1 MSDPVSYECLSGENA
16 RIAVITIDNPPV
28 NAAGQAVRAGL
39 LKAAERFAQDAGAD
53 VAVIVG
59 AGRTFIAGADIR
71 EFGKPPLSPG
81 LPSVVDYIE
90 SVDKPI
96 VCAIHGTAL
105 GGGLETALSCHYRVA
120 LETARVGLP
129 EVHLGLLPG
138 AGGTQRLPRLIG
150 VEAAVEMIT
159 SGRHVPA
166 GEALE
171 LGIIDA
177 VDPGNDPGE
186 AGLAFARQVLK
197 GNREVRRTSALEDK
211 VEAVRGQTELFDR
224 IRAEV
229 KKKARGQLSPVLCAE
244 AVIASTEMPF
254 ADGVARERELF
265 MELMNSPQRDALIH
279 VFFADREVGK
289 VPELKSAE
297 PRPLQQAAVIG
308 GGTMGSG
315 ITVSMLFAGLPVTM
329 IERDEESAARGRA
342 NVEKIL
348 DDGVRRGKFDQS
360 HRDHL
365 ANDLYSCG
373 ADIASLAS
381 ADIVIEAAFE
391 DMAVKKELF
400 GRIDQHAKPGAVL
413 ASNTSYLDINE
424 IGAATGRPQDVLG
437 LHFFSPAHIMKLLEI
452 VVADKT
458 LPDVVATGF
467 ALAKRLK
474 KVGVRAGVC
483 DGFIGN
489 RILERYLTLAS
500 YLVEDGTSPYD
511 IDRAVVNFGFPMGP
525 NQMGDLA
532 GLDIGRA
539 NRKRKLAEGWKGRY
553 AADYMDRI
561 TDLGRYGQ
569 KTGRGFY
576 IYEDGSRVGKP
587 DPEVLE
593 IIDKVRDEKGIAPR
607 ALDEEAIMRRY
618 MAAMI
623 NESARVVEEGIA
635 LRPLDVDITMIY
647 GYGFPRWRGGPLKY
661 ADMTG
666 PDAILAD
673 IRSFEGEDPDF
684 WEPAQLL
691 VDLVARGETFDS
703 LNKKAT
709 S

>member
-1 MSDPVSYECLSGENA
+1 MSDAVAYECLTEDAGG
-16 RIAVITIDNPPV
+16 IAVITIDNPPV
-28 NAAGQAVRAGL
+28 NAAGHAVRDGL
-39 LKAAERFAQDAGAD
+39 LKAAQRFADDDSAD
-53 VAVIVG
+53 IAVVVG

-71 EFGKPPLSPG
+71 EFGKPMQAPG
-81 LPSVVDYIE
+81 LPEVVNFIE

-105 GGGLETALSCHYRVA
+105 GGGLETALACHYRVA
-120 LETARVGLP
+120 LNSARVGLP

-150 VEAAVEMIT
+150 VEAAVGVIT

-166 GEALE
+166 KEALA
-171 LGIIDA
+171 LGIVDA
-177 VDPGNDPGE
+177 VDPGASVRE
-186 AGLAFARQVLK
+186 AGLAFARELLG
-197 GNREVRRTSALEDK
+197 GNRQVRRTSALSDRID
-211 VEAVRGQTELFDR
+211 AVRGNAALFDG
-224 IRAEV
+224 IRSAV
-229 KKKARGQLSPVLCAE
+229 KKKAKGQLSPVLCAE
-244 AVIASTEMPF
+244 AVIAAVDLPF
-254 ADGVARERELF
+254 DEGVKRERELF
-265 MELMNSPQRDALIH
+265 MELMNSPQREALIH

-289 VPELKSAE
+289 IPELKSAS
-297 PRPLQQAAVIG
+297 PRPLDRAAVIG

-348 DDGVRRGKFDQS
+348 DDGVRREKFDEN
-360 HRDHL
+360 HRDRL
-365 ANDLYSCG
+365 ANDLYSCS
-373 ADIASLAS
+373 ADISSLAS
-381 ADIVIEAAFE
+381 ADIIVEAAFE
-391 DMAVKKELF
+391 DMAVKKDLF
-400 GRIDQHAKPGAVL
+400 KQIDQHAKPGAVL
-413 ASNTSYLDINE
+413 ASNTSYLNVNE
-424 IGAATGRPQDVLG
+424 IASVTGRPQDVLG

-452 VVADKT
+452 VVADRT

-474 KVGVRAGVC
+474 KIGVRAGVC

-500 YLVEDGTSPYD
+500 YMVEDGTSPYD

-532 GLDIGRA
+532 GLDIGMA
-539 NRKRKLAEGWKGRY
+539 NRKRKRAEGWKGRY

-561 TDLGRYGQ
+561 SELGRYGQ

-576 IYEDGSRVGKP
+576 IYEDGGRVGKP

-593 IIDKVRDEKGIAPR
+593 IIDKVRAEKGIEPR
-607 ALDEEAIMRRY
+607 PLDEHSIMRRY

-635 LRPLDVDITMIY
+635 LRPLDVDVTMIY

-661 ADMTG
+661 TDMTG
-666 PDAILAD
+666 VKSILDD
-673 IRSFEGEDPDF
+673 IRSFESEDPDF
-684 WEPAQLL
+684 WKPAQLL
-691 VDLVARGETFDS
+691 VDLAERGETFDS
-703 LNKKAT
+703 LNKKAK

>member
-1 MSDPVSYECLSGENA
+1 MSDAVAYECLKDDAGG
-16 RIAVITIDNPPV
+16 IAVITIDNPPV
-28 NAAGQAVRAGL
+28 NAAGHAVRDGL
-39 LKAAERFAQDAGAD
+39 LKAAERFAAD
-53 VAVIVG
+53 DTADIAIIVG

-71 EFGKPPLSPG
+71 EFGKPMQAPG
-81 LPSVVDYIE
+81 LPEVVDYIE
-90 SVDKPI
+90 SVNKPI

-105 GGGLETALSCHYRVA
+105 GGGLETALACHYRVA
-120 LETARVGLP
+120 LNSARVGLP

-138 AGGTQRLPRLIG
+138 AGGTQRLPRLTG
-150 VEAAVEMIT
+150 VEAAVDIIT

-166 GEALE
+166 NEALA

-177 VDPGNDPGE
+177 VDPGESPRE
-186 AGLAFARQVLK
+186 AGLAFARELLG
-197 GNREVRRTSALEDK
+197 GNRQVRRTSALSDK
-211 VEAVRGQTELFDR
+211 IEAVRGNAALFDG
-224 IRAEV
+224 IRSAV
-229 KKKARGQLSPVLCAE
+229 KKKAKGQLSPVLCAE
-244 AVIASTEMPF
+244 AVLAAIDLPF
-254 ADGVARERELF
+254 ADGVKRERELF
-265 MELMNSPQRDALIH
+265 MELMNSPQREALIH

-289 VPELKSAE
+289 VPELKSAS
-297 PRPLQQAAVIG
+297 PRPMDRAAVIG
-308 GGTMGSG
+308 GGTMGAG
-315 ITVSMLFAGLPVTM
+315 ITVSMLFAGLPVAM

-348 DDGVRRGKFDQS
+348 DDGVKRGKFDEN
-360 HRDHL
+360 HRNRL
-365 ANDLYSCG
+365 ANELYSCS
-373 ADIASLAS
+373 ADIASIAS
-381 ADIVIEAAFE
+381 ADIIVEAAFE

-400 GRIDQHAKPGAVL
+400 EQIDQHAKSSAVL
-413 ASNTSYLDINE
+413 ASNTSYLNVNE
-424 IGAATGRPQDVLG
+424 IASVTGRPQEVLG

-474 KVGVRAGVC
+474 KIGVRAGVC

-500 YLVEDGTSPYD
+500 YMVEDGTSPYD

-532 GLDIGRA
+532 GLDIGMA
-539 NRKRKLAEGWKGRY
+539 NRKRKRAEGWKGRY

-576 IYEDGSRVGKP
+576 IYEDGSRVGRP
-587 DPEVLE
+587 DPEILE
-593 IIDKVRDEKGIAPR
+593 IIDKVRAEKGIDPKP
-607 ALDEEAIMRRY
+607 LDEQSIMQRY

-666 PDAILAD
+666 VKSILDD
-673 IRSFEGEDPDF
+673 IRSFESEDPDF
-684 WEPAQLL
+684 WKPAQLL
-691 VDLVARGETFDS
+691 VDLAERGETFDS
-703 LNKKAT
+703 LNKQAR

>member
-1 MSDPVSYECLSGENA
+1 MSDAVAYECLREDAGS
-16 RIAVITIDNPPV
+16 IAVITIDNPPV
-28 NAAGQAVRAGL
+28 NAAGHAVRDGL
-39 LKAAERFAQDAGAD
+39 LKAAQRFAGDDSAD
-53 VAVIVG
+53 IAVVVG

-71 EFGKPPLSPG
+71 EFGKPMQAPG
-81 LPSVVDYIE
+81 LPEVVDYIE
-90 SVDKPI
+90 SVNKPI

-105 GGGLETALSCHYRVA
+105 GGGLETALACHYRVA
-120 LETARVGLP
+120 LNSARVGLP

-150 VEAAVEMIT
+150 IEAAVDIIT

-166 GEALE
+166 QEALM
-171 LGIIDA
+171 LGIVDA
-177 VDPGNDPGE
+177 VDPGDSARE
-186 AGLAFARQVLK
+186 AGLAFARELLG
-197 GNREVRRTSALEDK
+197 GNRQVRRTSTLNDK
-211 VEAVRGQTELFDR
+211 IDAVRGDTALFDS
-224 IRAEV
+224 IRSSV
-229 KKKARGQLSPVLCAE
+229 KKRAKGQLSPVLCAE
-244 AVIASTEMPF
+244 AVIAAVDLPF
-254 ADGVARERELF
+254 SDGVKRERELF
-265 MELMNSPQRDALIH
+265 MELMNSPQREALIH

-289 VPELKSAE
+289 VPELKSAS
-297 PRPLQQAAVIG
+297 PRPLDSAAVIG

-348 DDGVRRGKFDQS
+348 DDGVRRGKFDEN
-360 HRDHL
+360 HRNRL
-365 ANDLYSCG
+365 ANDLYSCS
-373 ADIASLAS
+373 ADISSLAS
-381 ADIVIEAAFE
+381 ADIIVEAAFE
-391 DMAVKKELF
+391 DMAVKKDLF
-400 GRIDQHAKPGAVL
+400 KQIDQHAKSGAVL
-413 ASNTSYLDINE
+413 ASNTSYLNVNE
-424 IGAATGRPQDVLG
+424 IASVTGRPQDVLG

-452 VVADKT
+452 VVADRT

-474 KVGVRAGVC
+474 KIGVRAGVC

-500 YLVEDGTSPYD
+500 YMVEDGTSPYD

-532 GLDIGRA
+532 GLDIGMA
-539 NRKRKLAEGWKGRY
+539 NRKRKRAEGWKGRY

-561 TDLGRYGQ
+561 SELGRYGQ

-587 DPEVLE
+587 DPEVLD
-593 IIDKVRDEKGIAPR
+593 IIDKVRAEKGIDPTP
-607 ALDEEAIMRRY
+607 LDEHSIMRRY

-635 LRPLDVDITMIY
+635 LRPLDVDVTMIY

-666 PDAILAD
+666 VKSILND
-673 IRSFEGEDPDF
+673 IRSFQSEDPDF
-684 WEPAQLL
+684 WKPAQLL
-691 VDLVARGETFDS
+691 VDLAERGETFDS
-703 LNKKAT
+703 LNKKAK

>member
-1 MSDPVSYECLSGENA
+1 MPDAVAYECLKVDAGG
-16 RIAVITIDNPPV
+16 IAVITIDNPPV
-28 NAAGQAVRAGL
+28 NAAGHAVRDGL
-39 LKAAERFAQDAGAD
+39 MKAAKRFAGDDTAD
-53 VAVIVG
+53 IAVVVG

-71 EFGKPPLSPG
+71 EFGKPMQAPG
-81 LPSVVDYIE
+81 LPEVVDFIE
-90 SVDKPI
+90 SVNKPV

-105 GGGLETALSCHYRVA
+105 GGGLETALACHYRVA
-120 LETARVGLP
+120 LNSARVGLP

-150 VEAAVEMIT
+150 VEAAVDIIT

-166 GEALE
+166 KEALE
-171 LGIIDA
+171 LGIVDA
-177 VDPGNDPGE
+177 VDSGESARE
-186 AGLAFARQVLK
+186 AGLAFARELLG
-197 GNREVRRTSALEDK
+197 GNRQVRRTSALSDK
-211 VEAVRGQTELFDR
+211 VDAVRGNTTLFDG
-224 IRAEV
+224 IRSAV
-229 KKKARGQLSPVLCAE
+229 KKKAKGQLSPVLCAE
-244 AVIASTEMPF
+244 AVLAAVDLPF
-254 ADGVARERELF
+254 SDGVKRERELF
-265 MELMNSPQRDALIH
+265 MELMNSPQREALIH

-289 VPELKSAE
+289 VPELKSAS
-297 PRPLQQAAVIG
+297 PRALDRAAVIG

-329 IERDEESAARGRA
+329 IERDEDSAARGRA

-348 DDGVRRGKFDQS
+348 DDGVRRGKFDEN
-360 HRDHL
+360 HRNRL
-365 ANDLYSCG
+365 ANELYSCS
-373 ADIASLAS
+373 ADIASLGS

-400 GRIDQHAKPGAVL
+400 KQIDQHAKSGAVL
-413 ASNTSYLDINE
+413 ASNTSYLNVNE
-424 IGAATGRPQDVLG
+424 IASVTGRPQDVLG

-500 YLVEDGTSPYD
+500 FMVEDGSSPYD
-511 IDRAVVNFGFPMGP
+511 IDKAVVNFGFPMGP

-532 GLDIGRA
+532 GLDIGMA
-539 NRKRKLAEGWKGRY
+539 NRKRKRAEGWKGRY

-576 IYEDGSRVGKP
+576 IYEDGSRVGRP

-593 IIDKVRDEKGIAPR
+593 IIDKVRAEKGIDPR
-607 ALDEEAIMRRY
+607 PLDEQSIMRRY
-618 MAAMI
+618 TAAMI

-666 PDAILAD
+666 VHSILDD
-673 IRSFEGEDPDF
+673 IRSFESEDPDF
-684 WEPAQLL
+684 WKPAQLL
-691 VDLVARGETFDS
+691 VDLAERGETFDS
-703 LNKKAT
+703 LNKKT
-709 S
+709 KS

>member
-1 MSDPVSYECLSGENA
+1 MSEAVAYECLRDDAGG
-16 RIAVITIDNPPV
+16 IAVITIDNPPV
-28 NAAGQAVRAGL
+28 NAAGHAVRDGL
-39 LKAAERFAQDAGAD
+39 LKAAERFAGDDTAD

-71 EFGKPPLSPG
+71 EFGKPMQPPG
-81 LPSVVDYIE
+81 LPEVVDFIE

-120 LETARVGLP
+120 LKSARVGLP

-138 AGGTQRLPRLIG
+138 AGGTQRLSRLIG
-150 VEAAVEMIT
+150 VEAAVDIIT

-166 GEALE
+166 DEALT
-171 LGIIDA
+171 LGI
-177 VDPGNDPGE
+177 VDTVDSGVSPRE
-186 AGLAFARQVLK
+186 AGIAFANKLLR
-197 GNREVRRTSALEDK
+197 GNREVRRTSALNDK
-211 VEAVRGQTELFDR
+211 IEAARGDTRLFDR
-224 IRAEV
+224 KRAAV
-229 KKKARGQLSPVLCAE
+229 KKKAKGQLSPVLCAE
-244 AVIASTEMPF
+244 AVIAATELPF
-254 ADGVARERELF
+254 ADGVKRERELF
-265 MELMNSPQRDALIH
+265 MELMNSPQREALIH
-279 VFFADREVGK
+279 IFFADREVGK
-289 VPELKSAE
+289 VPELKSAS
-297 PRPLQQAAVIG
+297 PRPLESAAVIG

-348 DDGVRRGKFDQS
+348 DDGVKRGKFDEN
-360 HRDHL
+360 HRNHL
-365 ANDLYSCG
+365 ANDLYRCS

-381 ADIVIEAAFE
+381 ADLVVEAAFE
-391 DMAVKKELF
+391 DMSVKKDLF
-400 GRIDQHAKPGAVL
+400 AQIDRHAKPGAVL
-413 ASNTSYLDINE
+413 ASNTSYLNVNE
-424 IGAATGRPQDVLG
+424 IAAMTMRPQDVLG

-467 ALAKRLK
+467 ALAKKMK

-500 YLVEDGTSPYD
+500 YMVEDGTSPYD

-532 GLDIGRA
+532 GLDIGAA
-539 NRKRKLAEGWKGRY
+539 NRKRKRAEGWKGRY

-587 DPEVLE
+587 DPEVLD
-593 IIDKVRDEKGIAPR
+593 IIDKVRAEKDISAI
-607 ALDEEAIMRRY
+607 ALDEQSIMRRY

-661 ADMTG
+661 ADMIGVSTVL
-666 PDAILAD
+666 DN
-673 IRSFEGEDPDF
+673 IRSFESEDPEF

-691 VDLVARGETFDS
+691 IDLAARGETFDS
-703 LNKKAT
+703 LNKKAK

>member
-1 MSDPVSYECLSGENA
+1 MSDAVAYECLKEDAGG
-16 RIAVITIDNPPV
+16 IAVITIDNPPV
-28 NAAGQAVRAGL
+28 NAAGHAVRDGL
-39 LKAAERFAQDAGAD
+39 LKAAQRFADDDSAD
-53 VAVIVG
+53 IAVVVG

-71 EFGKPPLSPG
+71 EFGKPMQAPG
-81 LPSVVDYIE
+81 LPEVVDYIE
-90 SVDKPI
+90 SVSKPI

-105 GGGLETALSCHYRVA
+105 GGGLETALACHYRVA
-120 LETARVGLP
+120 LASARVGLP

-150 VEAAVEMIT
+150 VEAAVDMIT

-166 GEALE
+166 KEALA
-171 LGIIDA
+171 LGIVDA
-177 VDPGNDPGE
+177 VDPGESATD
-186 AGLAFARQVLK
+186 AGLALARELLG
-197 GNREVRRTSALEDK
+197 GNREVRRTSALSDK
-211 VEAVRGQTELFDR
+211 IDAVRGNTALFDG
-224 IRAEV
+224 IRAAV
-229 KKKARGQLSPVLCAE
+229 KKKAKGQLSPVLCAE
-244 AVIASTEMPF
+244 AVLAAVDLPF
-254 ADGVARERELF
+254 SDGVKRERELF
-265 MELMNSPQRDALIH
+265 MELMNSPQREALIH

-289 VPELKSAE
+289 VPELKSAS
-297 PRPLQQAAVIG
+297 PRPLDSAAVIG

-348 DDGVRRGKFDQS
+348 DDGVRRGKFDEN
-360 HRDHL
+360 HRNRL
-365 ANDLYSCG
+365 ANDLYSCS
-373 ADIASLAS
+373 ADISSLAS
-381 ADIVIEAAFE
+381 ADIIVEAAFE
-391 DMAVKKELF
+391 DMAVKKDLF
-400 GRIDQHAKPGAVL
+400 KQIDQHAKSDAVL
-413 ASNTSYLDINE
+413 ASNTSYLNVNE
-424 IGAATGRPQDVLG
+424 IASVTGRPQDVLG

-452 VVADKT
+452 VVADRT

-474 KVGVRAGVC
+474 KIGVRAGVC

-500 YLVEDGTSPYD
+500 YMVEDGTSPYD
-511 IDRAVVNFGFPMGP
+511 IDKAVVNFGFPMGP

-532 GLDIGRA
+532 GLDIGMA
-539 NRKRKLAEGWKGRY
+539 NRKRKRAEGWKGRY

-561 TDLGRYGQ
+561 SELGRYGQ

-593 IIDKVRDEKGIAPR
+593 IIDKVRAEKGIDPR
-607 ALDEEAIMRRY
+607 PLEEHSIMRRY

-635 LRPLDVDITMIY
+635 LRPLDVDVTMIY

-666 PDAILAD
+666 VKSILDD
-673 IRSFEGEDPDF
+673 IRSFESEDPDF
-684 WEPAQLL
+684 WKPAQLL
-691 VDLVARGETFDS
+691 VDLAERGETFDS
-703 LNKKAT
+703 LNKKAK

>member
-1 MSDPVSYECLSGENA
+1 MSNPVSYECLQDETGG
-16 RIAVITIDNPPV
+16 IAVITINNPPV
-28 NAAGQAVRAGL
+28 NAASHAVRDGL
-39 LKAAERFAQDAGAD
+39 SKAVGRFAEDPAANI
-53 VAVIVG
+53 AVILG
-59 AGRTFIAGADIR
+59 AGRTFVAGADIR
-71 EFGKPPLSPG
+71 EFGKPMQSPG
-81 LPSVVDYIE
+81 LPEVVNRIE

-96 VCAIHGTAL
+96 VCALHGTAL

-120 LETARVGLP
+120 LQSARVGLP

-150 VEAAVEMIT
+150 VEAAVEIIT
-159 SGRHVPA
+159 SGRHVSA
-166 GEALE
+166 DEALA
-171 LGIIDA
+171 LGIVDA
-177 VDPGNDPGE
+177 VEPGDDPLQ
-186 AGLAFARQVLK
+186 AGLAFARQLMA
-197 GNREVRRTSALEDK
+197 GNRQVRRTSQLSDK
-211 VEAVRGQTELFDR
+211 IKSARGDTALFDR
-224 IRAEV
+224 IRTGV
-229 KKKARGQLSPVLCAE
+229 KKKAKGQLSPVLCAE
-244 AVIASTEMPF
+244 AVIAATELPF
-254 ADGVARERELF
+254 ADGIKRERELF
-265 MELMNSPQRDALIH
+265 MELMQSPQREALIH

-289 VPELKSAE
+289 VPELKSAS
-297 PRPLQQAAVIG
+297 PRSLERATVIG

-329 IERDEESAARGRA
+329 IERDEESAARGRV

-348 DDGVRRGKFDQS
+348 DDGVKRGKFDES
-360 HRDHL
+360 HRNYL
-365 ANDLYSCG
+365 ANELYSCS
-373 ADIASLAS
+373 ADIASLAT
-381 ADIVIEAAFE
+381 ADLIVEAAFE
-391 DMAVKKELF
+391 DMDVKKDLF
-400 GRIDQHAKPGAVL
+400 SQIDQHAKPGAVL
-413 ASNTSYLDINE
+413 ASNTSYLNVNE
-424 IGAATGRPQDVLG
+424 IASITERPQDVLG

-452 VVADKT
+452 VVAEKT

-467 ALAKRLK
+467 ALAKKMK

-500 YLVEDGTSPYD
+500 YMVEDGTSPYD

-532 GLDIGRA
+532 GLDIGMA
-539 NRKRKLAEGWKGRY
+539 NRKRKRAEGWKGRY

-561 TDLGRYGQ
+561 TALGRFGQ

-576 IYEDGSRVGKP
+576 IYEEGSRIGKP
-587 DPEVLE
+587 DPEVLA
-593 IIDKVRDEKGIAPR
+593 IIDKVRSDKGISPL
-607 ALDEEAIMRRY
+607 ALDEQSIMRRY

-666 PDAILAD
+666 LDTILQD
-673 IRSFEGEDPDF
+673 IRTFSSEDPEF
-684 WEPAQLL
+684 WAPSKLL
-691 VDLVARGETFDS
+691 VDLATRGETFDS
-703 LNKKAT
+703 LNKKT
-709 S
+709 KT

>member
-1 MSDPVSYECLSGENA
+1 MSDAVAYECLKDDAGG
-16 RIAVITIDNPPV
+16 IAVITIDNPPV
-28 NAAGQAVRAGL
+28 NAAGHAVRDGL
-39 LKAAERFAQDAGAD
+39 LKAAQRFAGDDTAD
-53 VAVIVG
+53 VAVILG

-71 EFGKPPLSPG
+71 EFGKPMQPPG
-81 LPSVVDYIE
+81 LPEVVDFIE

-96 VCAIHGTAL
+96 ICAIHGTAL
-105 GGGLETALSCHYRVA
+105 GGGLETALACHYRVA
-120 LETARVGLP
+120 LNSARVGLP

-150 VEAAVEMIT
+150 VEAAVDMIT

-166 GEALE
+166 REALE
-171 LGIIDA
+171 LGIVDA
-177 VDPGNDPGE
+177 VDAGDSPRE
-186 AGLAFARQVLK
+186 AGLTFARDLLQ
-197 GNREVRRTSALEDK
+197 GNRHVRRTSTLSEKID
-211 VEAVRGQTELFDR
+211 AVRGDTALFEE
-224 IRAEV
+224 IRSAV
-229 KKKARGQLSPVLCAE
+229 KKKAKGQLSPVMCAE
-244 AVIASTEMPF
+244 AVLAAVDLPFTE
-254 ADGVARERELF
+254 GVKRERELF

-279 VFFADREVGK
+279 VFFADREVAK
-289 VPELKSAE
+289 IPELKTAS
-297 PRPLQQAAVIG
+297 PRALNQAAVIG

-348 DDGVRRGKFDQS
+348 DEGVKRGKFDQD
-360 HRDHL
+360 HRNRL
-365 ANDLYSCG
+365 ANELYSCS
-373 ADIASLAS
+373 ADIASIS
-381 ADIVIEAAFE
+381 PADLVVEAAFE
-391 DMAVKKELF
+391 DMAVKQDLF
-400 GRIDQHAKPGAVL
+400 RQIDQHAESGAVL
-413 ASNTSYLDINE
+413 ASNTSYLNVNE
-424 IGAATGRPQDVLG
+424 IASVTGRPQDVLG

-458 LPDVVATGF
+458 QPDVVATGF

-474 KVGVRAGVC
+474 KIGVRAGVC

-500 YLVEDGTSPYD
+500 FMVEDGTSPYD
-511 IDRAVVNFGFPMGP
+511 IDKAVVNFGFPMGP

-532 GLDIGRA
+532 GLDIGMA
-539 NRKRKLAEGWKGRY
+539 NRKRKKAEGWKGRY

-561 TDLGRYGQ
+561 SDLGRYGQ

-576 IYEDGSRVGKP
+576 IYEDGSRIGKP

-593 IIDKVRDEKGIAPR
+593 IIEKVRSEKGIVPK
-607 ALDEEAIMRRY
+607 ALDETSIMKRY

-661 ADMTG
+661 ADTIG
-666 PDAILAD
+666 VQSILDD
-673 IRSFEGEDPDF
+673 IRSFESENPDF
-684 WEPAQLL
+684 WQPAKLL
-691 VDLVARGETFDS
+691 VDLAERNETFDS
-703 LNKKAT
+703 LNKKAK

>member
-1 MSDPVSYECLSGENA
+1 MSDAVAYECLKDDAGG
-16 RIAVITIDNPPV
+16 IAVITINNPPV
-28 NAAGQAVRAGL
+28 NAAGHAVRDGL
-39 LKAAERFAQDAGAD
+39 LKAAQRFADDDTAD
-53 VAVIVG
+53 VAVILG

-71 EFGKPPLSPG
+71 EFGKPMQPPG
-81 LPSVVDYIE
+81 LPEVVDFIE

-96 VCAIHGTAL
+96 ICAIHGTAL

-120 LETARVGLP
+120 LNNARVGLP

-150 VEAAVEMIT
+150 VEAAVEIIT

-166 GEALE
+166 AEALG

-177 VDPGNDPGE
+177 VDQGDSARE
-186 AGLAFARQVLK
+186 AGLTFARDLLR
-197 GNREVRRTSALEDK
+197 GNRQVRRTSTLSDK
-211 VEAVRGQTELFDR
+211 IDAVRGNTALFDG
-224 IRAEV
+224 IRSAV
-229 KKKARGQLSPVLCAE
+229 KKKAKGQLSPVMCAE
-244 AVIASTEMPF
+244 AVLAAVDLSF
-254 ADGVARERELF
+254 SDGVKRERELF

-289 VPELKSAE
+289 VPELKTASA
-297 PRPLQQAAVIG
+297 RPLDRAAVIG

-329 IERDEESAARGRA
+329 IERDEESAARGRI

-348 DDGVRRGKFDQS
+348 DDGVKRGKFDQN
-360 HRDHL
+360 HRNRL
-365 ANDLYSCG
+365 ANELYSCS
-373 ADIASLAS
+373 ADIASISS
-381 ADIVIEAAFE
+381 ADLVVEAAFE
-391 DMAVKKELF
+391 DMAVKQALF
-400 GRIDQHAKPGAVL
+400 RQIDQHAKSGAVL
-413 ASNTSYLDINE
+413 ASNTSYLNVNE
-424 IGAATGRPQDVLG
+424 IASVTGRPQDVLG

-500 YLVEDGTSPYD
+500 YMVEDGTSPYD
-511 IDRAVVNFGFPMGP
+511 IDKAVVNFGFPMGP

-532 GLDIGRA
+532 GLDIGMA
-539 NRKRKLAEGWKGRY
+539 NRKRKRAEGWKGRY

-576 IYEDGSRVGKP
+576 IYEEGSRIGKP
-587 DPEVLE
+587 DPEVLQ
-593 IIDKVRDEKGIAPR
+593 IIENVRGEKGIVPR
-607 ALDEEAIMRRY
+607 ALDETSIMKRY

-661 ADMTG
+661 ADMMG
-666 PDAILAD
+666 VQSVLDD
-673 IRSFEGEDPDF
+673 IRSFESENTDF
-684 WEPAQLL
+684 WKPAQLL
-691 VDLVARGETFDS
+691 VDLAERNETFDS
-703 LNKKAT
+703 LNKKAK